1 MKTLVIIPSRLSAS
15 RLPGKPLL
23 KINGLSI
30 ISHVY
35 KKAQEANIGEV
46 FVAAEDQEIIEDVKK
61 NGGEAILTHDN
72 HKTGTDRIYEA
83 FVKLGRTD
91 IDLIMNLQGDEPLM
105 NIEDIQKLNK
115 HMIQTKRDLG
125 TLAAK
130 INNKK
135 VFENHDIV
143 KVITEESL
151 DDTKFPRAI
160 NFMRKLDK
168 ENNQAYHHLGIYC
181 YNVEIL
187 KRFISFKQSQ
197 NEIENRLEQLRALD
211 NNINVNVALAKS
223 SPIGVDTKEDFMAIK
238 KIMEYKS

>member
-15 RLPGKPLL
+15 RLPGKPLF

-46 FVAAEDQEIIEDVKK
+46 FVAAEDQEIIQDVKK
-61 NGGEAILTHDN
+61 NGGEAILTNNN

-187 KRFISFKQSQ
+187 KRFISLKQSQ

>member
-61 NGGEAILTHDN
+61 NGGEAILTNNN
-72 HKTGTDRIYEA
+72 HKTGADRIYEA

-187 KRFISFKQSQ
+187 KRFISLKQSQ

>member
-1 MKTLVIIPSRLSAS
+1 MT
-15 RLPGKPLL
+15 
-23 KINGLSI
+23 N
-30 ISHVY
+30 
-35 KKAQEANIGEV
+35 N
-46 FVAAEDQEIIEDVKK
+46 
-61 NGGEAILTHDN
+61 N

-105 NIEDIQKLNK
+105 NIEDIQNLNK

-151 DDTKFPRAI
+151 DDVKFTRAV

-168 ENNQAYHHLGIYC
+168 ENNHAYHHLGIYC

>member
-61 NGGEAILTHDN
+61 NGGEAILTNNN

-168 ENNQAYHHLGIYC
+168 KNNQAYHHLGIYC

-187 KRFISFKQSQ
+187 KRFISLKQSQ

>member
-1 MKTLVIIPSRLSAS
+1 MYAIIETGGKQYKVEKNDVLAVEKLSANSGDEVQFNSVLLTGGKDVKVGSPLVEGAGVQATVIDQIKDKKVISFVKRRRKSSSKSKRGHRQQITLVKITDILDSGADKTNVQEAKSGR
-15 RLPGKPLL
+15 GL
-23 KINGLSI
+23 KID
-30 ISHVY
+30 Y
-35 KKAQEANIGEV
+35 
-46 FVAAEDQEIIEDVKK
+46 
-61 NGGEAILTHDN
+61 
-72 HKTGTDRIYEA
+72 
-83 FVKLGRTD
+83 
-91 IDLIMNLQGDEPLM
+91 
-105 NIEDIQKLNK
+105 
-115 HMIQTKRDLG
+115 
-125 TLAAK
+125 AAK

-168 ENNQAYHHLGIYC
+168 KNNQAYHHLGIYC

>member
-61 NGGEAILTHDN
+61 NGGEAILTHNN

-160 NFMRKLDK
+160 NFTRKLNK

-187 KRFISFKQSQ
+187 KRFISFKQSK

>member
-61 NGGEAILTHDN
+61 NGGEAILTNNN

-143 KVITEESL
+143 KVITEENL

-181 YNVEIL
+181 YNVEVL
-187 KRFISFKQSQ
+187 KRFISLKQSQ